1 MKVGNIELSGV
12 VFLAP
17 MAGVTNLAYREFMKP
32 FGVALT
38 YSEMISD
45 CGLIYGN
52 KETYKYLDTSAYE
65 RPVALQ
71 IFGGSK
77 ETLLKALEII
87 ENQKDDYDFID
98 VNLGCP
104 VPKVTKTG
112 AGSAWL
118 KREDELFDM
127 MSGLVKASKKP
138 VTAKIRIGW
147 DEQSINVERIVTIL
161 QDAGVSLIAI
171 HPRTRNQ
178 LYSGVANYER
188 IKDIKKLLHIP
199 LVISGDIF
207 TLESAIEAQKL
218 TNADGIMVAR
228 GAMGNPY
235 LITQIKE
242 YLSTGTILPS
252 PDINQQ
258 MDYLLEHYNALEALK
273 GERVAIMEFRGIG
286 SWYLKGF
293 KGAKEFKVM
302 FSLMKNKEDLLN
314 IITQIKDNKLERI

>member
-71 IFGGSK
+71 IFGGTK

-87 ENQKDDYDFID
+87 ESRKDDYDFID

-127 MSGLVKASKKP
+127 MSNLVKASKKP

-147 DEQSINVERIVTIL
+147 DEQSINVERIATIL

-188 IKDIKKLLHIP
+188 IKDIKKILHIP

-235 LITQIKE
+235 LITQIDHYFKIGEMLPRISLNQQLEYLKE
-242 YLSTGTILPS
+242 YANKLI
-252 PDINQQ
+252 D
-258 MDYLLEHYNALEALK
+258 LK
-273 GERVAIMEFRGIG
+273 GEDVAIRELRGIAPHF
-286 SWYLKGF
+286 LKGYPNL
-293 KGAKEFKVM
+293 KKYRVKLTTEMTSV
-302 FSLMKNKEDLLN
+302 NDLLN
-314 IITQIKDNKLERI
+314 IIDDIKVNNF

>member
-1 MKVGNIELSGV
+1 MKVGNIELSGNV
-12 VFLAP
+12 LLAP

-77 ETLLKALEII
+77 DTLLKALEII
-87 ENQKDDYDFID
+87 ESQKDDYDFID

-118 KREDELFDM
+118 KREDELFNM
-127 MSGLVKASKKP
+127 MSSLVKASKKP

-235 LITQIKE
+235 LITQIDHYFKTGEILPRISLNQQLEYLKE
-242 YLSTGTILPS
+242 YANKLI
-252 PDINQQ
+252 D
-258 MDYLLEHYNALEALK
+258 LK
-273 GERVAIMEFRGIG
+273 GEDVAIRELRGIAPHF
-286 SWYLKGF
+286 LKGYPNLKKYRVKLTMEMTF
-293 KGAKEFKVM
+293 
-302 FSLMKNKEDLLN
+302 LNDLLN
-314 IITQIKDNKLERI
+314 IIDDIKVNNF

>member
-17 MAGVTNLAYREFMKP
+17 MAGITNLAYREFMKP

-71 IFGGSK
+71 IFGGTK

-87 ENQKDDYDFID
+87 ESRKDDYDFID

-127 MSGLVKASKKP
+127 MSSLVKASKKP

-147 DEQSINVERIVTIL
+147 DEQSINVERIATIL

-188 IKDIKKLLHIP
+188 IKDIKKILHIP

-235 LITQIKE
+235 LITQIDHYFKTGEMLPRIGLNQQLEYLKE
-242 YLSTGTILPS
+242 YANKLI
-252 PDINQQ
+252 D
-258 MDYLLEHYNALEALK
+258 LK
-273 GERVAIMEFRGIG
+273 GEDVAIRELRGIAPHF
-286 SWYLKGF
+286 LKGYPNL
-293 KGAKEFKVM
+293 KKYRVKLTIEM
-302 FSLMKNKEDLLN
+302 TSLNDLLN
-314 IITQIKDNKLERI
+314 IIDDIKVNNF

>member
-45 CGLIYGN
+45 CGLIYDN

-71 IFGGSK
+71 IFGGTK

-87 ENQKDDYDFID
+87 ESQKDDYDFID

-127 MSGLVKASKKP
+127 MSSLVKASKKP

-147 DEQSINVERIVTIL
+147 DEQSINVERIATIL

-218 TNADGIMVAR
+218 TNADGIMIAR

-235 LITQIKE
+235 LITQIDHYFKTGEILPRISLNQQLEYLKE
-242 YLSTGTILPS
+242 YANKLI
-252 PDINQQ
+252 D
-258 MDYLLEHYNALEALK
+258 LK
-273 GERVAIMEFRGIG
+273 GEDVAIRELRGIAPHF
-286 SWYLKGF
+286 LKGYPNL
-293 KGAKEFKVM
+293 KKYRVKLTTEM
-302 FSLMKNKEDLLN
+302 TSLNDLLN
-314 IITQIKDNKLERI
+314 IIDDIKVNNF

>member
-38 YSEMISD
+38 YREMISD

-77 ETLLKALEII
+77 ETLLKSLEII
-87 ENQKDDYDFID
+87 ESQKDDYDFID

-127 MSGLVKASKKP
+127 MSSLVKASKKP

-178 LYSGVANYER
+178 LYSGSANYER
-188 IKDIKKLLHIP
+188 IEDIKKILHIP

-218 TNADGIMVAR
+218 TNADGIMIAR

-235 LITQIKE
+235 LITQIDHYFKTGEILPRISLNQQLEYLKE
-242 YLSTGTILPS
+242 YANKLI
-252 PDINQQ
+252 D
-258 MDYLLEHYNALEALK
+258 LK
-273 GERVAIMEFRGIG
+273 GEDVAIRELRGIAPHF
-286 SWYLKGF
+286 LKGYPNL
-293 KGAKEFKVM
+293 KKYRVKLTTEM
-302 FSLMKNKEDLLN
+302 TSLNDLLN
-314 IITQIKDNKLERI
+314 IIDDIKVNNF

>member
-32 FGVALT
+32 FGVALA

-71 IFGGSK
+71 IFGGTK

-87 ENQKDDYDFID
+87 ESRKDDYDFID

-127 MSGLVKASKKP
+127 MSSLVKASKKP

-147 DEQSINVERIVTIL
+147 DEQSINVERIATIL

-218 TNADGIMVAR
+218 TNADGIMIAR

-235 LITQIKE
+235 LITQIDHYFKTGEILPRISLNQQLEYLKE
-242 YLSTGTILPS
+242 YANKLI
-252 PDINQQ
+252 D
-258 MDYLLEHYNALEALK
+258 LK
-273 GERVAIMEFRGIG
+273 GEDVAIRELRGIAPHF
-286 SWYLKGF
+286 LKGYPNL
-293 KGAKEFKVM
+293 KKHRVKLTTEM
-302 FSLMKNKEDLLN
+302 TSLNDLLN
-314 IITQIKDNKLERI
+314 IIDDIKVNNF

>member
-127 MSGLVKASKKP
+127 MSNLVKASKKP

-147 DEQSINVERIVTIL
+147 DEQSINVERIATIL

-235 LITQIKE
+235 LITQIDHYFKTGEILPRISLNQQLEYLKE
-242 YLSTGTILPS
+242 YANKLI
-252 PDINQQ
+252 D
-258 MDYLLEHYNALEALK
+258 LK
-273 GERVAIMEFRGIG
+273 GEDVAIRELRGIAPHF
-286 SWYLKGF
+286 LKGYPNL
-293 KGAKEFKVM
+293 KKYRVKLTMEM
-302 FSLMKNKEDLLN
+302 TSLNDLLN
-314 IITQIKDNKLERI
+314 IIDDIKVNNF

>member
-71 IFGGSK
+71 IFGGTK

-87 ENQKDDYDFID
+87 ESQKDDYDFID

-127 MSGLVKASKKP
+127 MSSLVKASKKP

-147 DEQSINVERIVTIL
+147 DEQSINVERIATIL

-188 IKDIKKLLHIP
+188 IKDIKKILHIP

-235 LITQIKE
+235 LITQIDRYFKTGEILPRISLNQQLEYLKE
-242 YLSTGTILPS
+242 YANKLI
-252 PDINQQ
+252 D
-258 MDYLLEHYNALEALK
+258 LK
-273 GERVAIMEFRGIG
+273 GEDVAIRELRGIAPHF
-286 SWYLKGF
+286 LKGYPNL
-293 KGAKEFKVM
+293 KKYRVKLTTEM
-302 FSLMKNKEDLLN
+302 ISLNDLLN
-314 IITQIKDNKLERI
+314 IIDDIKVNNF

>member
-1 MKVGNIELSGV
+1 MKVGNIQLSGNV
-12 VFLAP
+12 LLAP

-52 KETYKYLDTSAYE
+52 KDTYKYLDTSAYE

-87 ENQKDDYDFID
+87 ESQKDDYDFID

-127 MSGLVKASKKP
+127 MSNLVKASKKP

-147 DEQSINVERIVTIL
+147 DEQSINVERIVKIL

-178 LYSGVANYER
+178 LYSGVANYEC

-235 LITQIKE
+235 LITQIDHFFKTGEMLPRISLDKQLEYLKE
-242 YLSTGTILPS
+242 YANKLVV
-252 PDINQQ
+252 
-258 MDYLLEHYNALEALK
+258 LK
-273 GERVAIMEFRGIG
+273 GEDVAIRELRGIAPHF
-286 SWYLKGF
+286 LKGYPNL
-293 KGAKEFKVM
+293 KKYRVKLTTEM
-302 FSLMKNKEDLLN
+302 DTLNDLLN
-314 IITQIKDNKLERI
+314 IINDIRVNNF

>member
-17 MAGVTNLAYREFMKP
+17 MAGITNLAYREFMKP

-71 IFGGSK
+71 IFGGTK

-87 ENQKDDYDFID
+87 ESRKDDYDFID

-127 MSGLVKASKKP
+127 MSSLVKASKKP

-147 DEQSINVERIVTIL
+147 DEQSINVERIATIL

-188 IKDIKKLLHIP
+188 IKDIKKILHFQ

-235 LITQIKE
+235 LITQIDHYFKTGEMLPRIGLNQQLEYLKE
-242 YLSTGTILPS
+242 YANKLI
-252 PDINQQ
+252 D
-258 MDYLLEHYNALEALK
+258 LK
-273 GERVAIMEFRGIG
+273 GEDVAIRELRGIAPHF
-286 SWYLKGF
+286 LKGYPNL
-293 KGAKEFKVM
+293 KKYRVKLTIEM
-302 FSLMKNKEDLLN
+302 TSLNDLLN
-314 IITQIKDNKLERI
+314 IIDDIKVNNF